1 MAKLNWKQH
10 ALTRLKISGFI
21 LALVGWLMIVTVI
34 LEKAYGQD
42 LSALEG
48 FIKTGAVKWG
58 IKILVIVLLI
68 ILIKGQVGINHVLD
82 RYKAL
87 RVTLKT
93 VLIGGAVGWALGLGS
108 LIIK

>member
-42 LSALEG
+42 LSALED
-48 FIKTGAVKWG
+48 FIKTDTVKWG
-58 IKILVIVLLI
+58 IKILVIILLI
-68 ILIKGQVGINHVLD
+68 VLIKGQAGINHLLE

-87 RVTLKT
+87 RITFKT
-93 VLIGGAVGWALGLGS
+93 VLVGGVIGWALGLGS
-108 LIIK
+108 LLIR